1 MITVGDFFGF
11 EPDTLVKYLLTS
23 LTFPL
28 VGKIL
33 TFKGEVEAAPSP
45 TISADDLRCH
55 CGGIGDIKPARV
67 RALDRGVNLIIAKSS
82 RTWKVWKGSGGVL
95 YATPER
101 WEGAGASGGGGRK
114 SIGKSKGCEHG
125 EERRDG
131 GRRRRQ
137 AGWGGGYRQE
147 TAHGRG
153 RGGPGRR
160 PIWFAAVSSPSA
172 SVGLSG

>member
-11 EPDTLVKYLLTS
+11 EADTLVKYLLTS

-82 RTWKVWKGSGGVL
+82 RKWKVWKGSSGVL

-114 SIGKSKGCEHG
+114 SMGKSKGCEHG

-131 GRRRRQ
+131 GRWTEEGVRGGGIGRRLLMVVAAGDPGDVRFGLLLFPVRRRR
-137 AGWGGGYRQE
+137 W
-147 TAHGRG
+147 
-153 RGGPGRR
+153 
-160 PIWFAAVSSPSA
+160 V
-172 SVGLSG
+172 

>member
-1 MITVGDFFGF
+1 M
-11 EPDTLVKYLLTS
+11 VKYLLTS

-82 RTWKVWKGSGGVL
+82 RKWKVWKGSGGVL

-101 WEGAGASGGGGRK
+101 WEGLGEGEGNRWVKVKDVNTVKRDVMGGDGRGEGRGGGIGRRLLTVVAA
-114 SIGKSKGCEHG
+114 GDPGDVRFG
-125 EERRDG
+125 LLLFPV
-131 GRRRRQ
+131 RRRR
-137 AGWGGGYRQE
+137 W
-147 TAHGRG
+147 
-153 RGGPGRR
+153 
-160 PIWFAAVSSPSA
+160 V
-172 SVGLSG
+172 